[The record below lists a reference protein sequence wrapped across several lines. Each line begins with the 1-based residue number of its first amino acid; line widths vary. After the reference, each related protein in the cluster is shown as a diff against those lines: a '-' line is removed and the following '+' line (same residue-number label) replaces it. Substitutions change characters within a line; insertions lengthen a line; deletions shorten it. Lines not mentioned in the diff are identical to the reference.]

1 MTRADPSAPTVGI
14 HGFGAALTSFVGRAA
29 EVAELCAMLE
39 KHRLVT
45 VTGPGGVGKT
55 RVAGEVARRTADR
68 FADGVWLAELASGS
82 DPALVSA
89 AVCMALGVHQVPGV
103 AVTDALVTALV
114 TALARQQLLLVL
126 DNCEHVLSAVAELC
140 ERLLPAADD
149 LRILA
154 TSREPLGVPGEARYR
169 LPPLGLPVHGDPPD
183 LAESDAVAL
192 FAERARLV
200 DAHFTVSGESGPVVA
215 RLVARLDGIPLAIEL
230 AAARVEALGVAG
242 VLDHLDDGL
251 RLLGAGKR
259 MTPDRHRSLAAAA
272 DWSYRLLTEQEQQV
286 FRSLAAFPGPFT
298 LEAAEAVAGAGA
310 GPVVWRLVDCSLLTP
325 PRPGPDGRARYLM
338 LETLRTYAAERLTET
353 GEQPEAAARLA
364 AYALALARQAA
375 GGLETSTGELAAAA
389 WLDAEDATVHLGL
402 AWALEHD
409 PDLAVVPAVA
419 LAPWWMLRSRYAAG
433 HALLARA
440 AERAAPGGTE
450 WCEAQM
456 RLGDLAGVSSQA
468 APLEYYNVA
477 LDALAGG
484 PPSPLLAR
492 VLAKRAGCLANLGRL
507 PEAADDARRA
517 LALARQISDP
527 VGQVWALYWLGA
539 TAYYAGEPQESLGW
553 LQQAVRI
560 DPASIPGGL
569 VRACIVGLTISL
581 VATDQLAEAEQTC
594 ARALALARQAGNVF
608 DQCGALIE
616 MAGLD
621 LLAGR
626 IPQARAH
633 LREEL
638 QLAGPIGDPVFLL
651 DCLDLCG
658 LLCARTQRWAEAV
671 TTWAAL
677 AALQQDTGV
686 FDPPHDERRREQ
698 PLRQA
703 RQALGPQRASAAEQR
718 GAAMAAGA
726 AAEYAALLVT
736 EDPPEPRAPSE
747 TLPALSVRERE
758 LVTLVAQGRTNAQ
771 IAGQLFISVRTV
783 GTHLD
788 RIRDKTGCRR
798 RADLTRLALQ
808 VGLV

>member
-1 MTRADPSAPTVGI
+1 VTRAEPDAPTAGV
-14 HGFGAALTSFVGRAA
+14 HGFGAPLTSFVGRVA
-29 EVAELCAMLE
+29 EVAELAAMLD

-55 RVAGEVARRTADR
+55 RVAEQVARHTADR

-82 DPALVSA
+82 DPALVPA
-89 AVCMALGVHQVPGV
+89 AVCSALGVHQVPGA
-103 AVTDALVTALV
+103 AVTDALVTALS
-114 TALARQQLLLVL
+114 RQQVLLVL
-126 DNCEHVLSAVAELC
+126 DNCEHVLAAVAELC

-169 LPPLGLPVHGDPPD
+169 LPPLGVPGPGEPASP
-183 LAESDAVAL
+183 AESEAVAL
-192 FAERARLV
+192 FADRARLV
-200 DAHFTVSGESGPVVA
+200 DVHFNVTGETGPVVA
-215 RLVARLDGIPLAIEL
+215 RLVKRLDGMPLAIEL
-230 AAARVEALGVAG
+230 AAARVEALGAAG
-242 VLDHLDDGL
+242 VLDRLDDGL
-251 RLLGAGKR
+251 RLLGSQHRTTA
-259 MTPDRHRSLAAAA
+259 DRHRSLAAAA
-272 DWSYRLLTEQEQQV
+272 DWSYQLLTEQEQRV
-286 FRSLAAFPGPFT
+286 FRFLAAFPGPFT
-298 LEAAEAVAGAGA
+298 LEAAEAVAGADA

-338 LETLRTYAAERLTET
+338 LETLRAYAAERLAEA

-364 AYALALARQAA
+364 AYVLALARQAA
-375 GGLETSTGELAAAA
+375 VGLETSTGELAAVA
-389 WLDAEDATVHLGL
+389 WLDAEDATVRLGL

-409 PDLAVVPAVA
+409 PDLAMAPAVA
-419 LAPWWMLRSRYAAG
+419 LAPWWMLRGQHAAG

-440 AERAAPGGTE
+440 VERAAPGGTE

-456 RLGDLAGVSSQA
+456 RLGDLANASGQA
-468 APLEYYNVA
+468 APLDYYTLA

-492 VLAKRAGCLANLGRL
+492 VLAKRAGFLANLGRL
-507 PEAADDARRA
+507 PEAADDAHRA
-517 LALARQISDP
+517 LAVARQISDP

-539 TAYYAGEPQESLGW
+539 TADYAGELQEGLGW

-569 VRACIVGLTISL
+569 VRACLVGLTIAL

-608 DQCGALIE
+608 DQCSALIE
-616 MAGLD
+616 MAKLD

-638 QLAGPIGDPVFLL
+638 QLAGPIGDPIFLI

-658 LLCARTQRWAEAV
+658 LLCARTQHWAEAV
-671 TTWAAL
+671 TTWAAMT
-677 AALQQDTGV
+677 ALMQDTGL
-686 FDPPHDERRREQ
+686 FDPPHDAQRREQ

-703 RQALGPQRASAAEQR
+703 RQALGPDRTRAAEQR

-747 TLPALSVRERE
+747 MSPALSVRERE

-808 VGLV
+808 VGLI

>member
-1 MTRADPSAPTVGI
+1 MTRADPDAPTAGV
-14 HGFGAALTSFVGRAA
+14 HGFGARLTSFVGRVA
-29 EVAELCAMLE
+29 EVTELAAMLKE
-39 KHRLVT
+39 HRLVT

-55 RVAGEVARRTADR
+55 RVAEQVARRTDGR

-82 DPALVSA
+82 DPALVPA
-89 AVCMALGVHQVPGV
+89 AVCSALGVPQVPGV
-103 AVTDALVTALV
+103 VVTDALVTAL
-114 TALARQQLLLVL
+114 AKQQRLLVL
-126 DNCEHVLSAVAELC
+126 DNCEHVLPAVAELC

-169 LPPLGLPVHGDPPD
+169 LPPLGLPAPGGRAGPV
-183 LAESDAVAL
+183 ESDAVAL
-192 FAERARLV
+192 FADRARLV
-200 DAHFTVSGESGPVVA
+200 DAHFTVSGESAPVVA
-215 RLVARLDGIPLAIEL
+215 RLVARLDGVPLAIEL

-242 VLDHLDDGL
+242 VLNRLDDGL
-251 RLLGAGKR
+251 RLLGTQHRTTA
-259 MTPDRHRSLAAAA
+259 DRHRSLTAAA
-272 DWSYRLLTEQEQQV
+272 DWSYQLLTEQEQRV

-298 LEAAEAVAGAGA
+298 LEAAEAVAGADA

-338 LETLRTYAAERLTET
+338 LETLRAYAAERLTET
-353 GEQPEAAARLA
+353 GQEPEAAARLA

-375 GGLETSTGELAAAA
+375 AGLETSTGELAAVAG
-389 WLDAEDATVHLGL
+389 LDAEDATMHHGL

-409 PDLAVVPAVA
+409 PDLALAPAVA
-419 LAPWWMLRSRYAAG
+419 LAPWWMLRGREAAG
-433 HALLARA
+433 YAFLAKA
-440 AERAAPGGTE
+440 ADHAAPGGPA

-456 RLGDLAGVSSQA
+456 RLGDLSRNSGPEGGLAYYTA
-468 APLEYYNVA
+468 ALE
-477 LDALAGG
+477 ALAGG

-492 VLAKRAGCLANLGRL
+492 VLARRAGSLANLGRL

-517 LALARQISDP
+517 LALARQIGDP
-527 VGQVWALYWLGA
+527 VGQLWALYWLGA
-539 TAYYAGEPQESLGW
+539 TTHYAGKPEESLGW
-553 LQQAVRI
+553 LRQAMRI
-560 DPASIPGGL
+560 DPASVPGGL
-569 VRACIVGLTISL
+569 VRASTVGLAMAL

-608 DQCGALIE
+608 DQCSALIE
-616 MAGLD
+616 LASLD
-621 LLAGR
+621 LLADR

-638 QLAGPIGDPVFLL
+638 QLAGPIGDPMFLI

-677 AALQQDTGV
+677 AALMQDIGV
-686 FDPPHDERRREQ
+686 FDPPHDARKREE

-703 RQALGPQRASAAEQR
+703 RQALGPERARAAEQR
-718 GAAMAAGA
+718 GAALAASA

-736 EDPPEPRAPSE
+736 EDSPEPRTPGE
-747 TLPALSVRERE
+747 TPPALSVRERE

-783 GTHLD
+783 GSHLD